1 MRLERRELVD
11 RLERLGNA
19 FVVAFIILL
28 VSAAA
33 SLAAGG
39 EAFANQLAEY
49 AYYFLVVAVVLHLAA
64 LALEEKDE
72 KERGGA
78 GET

>member
-1 MRLERRELVD
+1 MRLERREVVD

-19 FVVAFIILL
+19 FVIAFIILL
-28 VSAAA
+28 ISAAA

-49 AYYFLVVAVVLHLAA
+49 AYYFLVVAVVLHLVA
-64 LALEEKDE
+64 LALEEKE
-72 KERGGA
+72 GEERGEA
-78 GET
+78 GKT